1 MDVFYGE
8 SGQVS
13 DVDDQ
18 IGTEGE
24 QTDDIGVTCTF
35 VRWSITDVYVKRRHF
50 VRRQDDIVME

>member
-1 MDVFYGE
+1 MFYGE

-24 QTDDIGVTCTF
+24 QTDDIGVTYTF
-35 VRWSITDVYVKRRHF
+35 DEASDTC
-50 VRRQDDIVME
+50 QE